1 MIIMA
6 YGLFFFPSFHY
17 VPSAFSASIFQWAV
31 VAQISTLKCMQSIV
45 QASYREQ
52 CRLGLKISGSS
63 ILNQLP
69 FQINGFEV

>member
-1 MIIMA
+1 MVIMA
-6 YGLFFFPSFHY
+6 YGFNFSPSFHY
-17 VPSAFSASIFQWAV
+17 VSSAFPASIFQWTV

-52 CRLGLKISGSS
+52 CRLVSKISGSS

-69 FQINGFEV
+69 FQLNGFEV